1 MHKMKNQRAI
11 GDIQWERPSSFF
23 HNFWKTKYW
32 FRKPFEVI
40 QYTPIKNNHEQC
52 TNCWPTIK
60 EEYTAMLKKQRGA
73 KGEKAI
79 SLTEEI
85 SSVKATS
92 VFT

>member
-1 MHKMKNQRAI
+1 MHELLTYYK
-11 GDIQWERPSSFF
+11 
-23 HNFWKTKYW
+23 
-32 FRKPFEVI
+32 RK
-40 QYTPIKNNHEQC
+40 
-52 TNCWPTIK
+52 
-60 EEYTAMLKKQRGA
+60 YTAMLKKQRGA